1 MPNQK
6 KCILCL
12 LLVSCLLA
20 IGLMDSSVALAAD
33 DLLNNTEMFDFGA
46 GQTIGTSGSLS
57 EQLYQIASGLSSA
70 GHIIIVIMTV
80 VAGCMVVFGLED
92 GKKVMWSYILGIGL
106 AINFGGFLMDS
117 GMFGDM
123 MKSTGTPSPV
133 DNAALESIVEIKQN
147 GATDILSNFMAY
159 YNGLIVENGKAF
171 LVPIAF
177 KLTIILASIDASI
190 KLAMDMISGD
200 KIKFMISTTL
210 KVGFYLFMI
219 DNWITFAG
227 AWSGFCQYIGFQAG
241 GAGTVDANLKPD
253 SIWKNGLEM
262 FNTIVSGA
270 NAGGKGAST
279 VGTIVN
285 AAATAAVPGAAIV
298 IILCV
303 IAMIICLF
311 LTAIEMFLARVEF
324 YTMVMIGIIML
335 PFGVCDKLEFL
346 SRQAISAVFNLGAK
360 VMVISFIQAMAT
372 ALLTKYVE
380 KFISAFTSGGAGAHF
395 PILLQMT
402 LLCAVL
408 FVITKKIPDLVSGF
422 LNGSPALSGSS
433 MQDMLVKA
441 GNAAAKVNNVATMGT
456 GFVAGAAANAIVRGR
471 AQGKSGAGLLM
482 SALGGTGMNVARAAG
497 LALATKNPVVGG
509 FNKGVQMALQA
520 DGLVSSQ
527 AKPKSVDGHSL
538 LNATKKVLGGTDE
551 NGAATGND
559 MFSLLVNGGVR
570 SKSEEDDS
578 KSAGGTGGNGK
589 NFTSKEPQPVN
600 SMNNTSKD
608 NSYRKEDASTAGAEA
623 GRQAGAQAGA
633 AEAANTPAKPST
645 EPKKSTPKNND
656 VFSPK

>member
-1 MPNQK
+1 M
-6 KCILCL
+6 
-12 LLVSCLLA
+12 VSCLLA

-33 DLLNNTEMFDFGA
+33 DLLNNTDMFDYGA
-46 GQTIGTSGSLS
+46 GQTVGTSGSLS
-57 EQLYQIASGLSSA
+57 DQLYQIASGLSAA
-70 GHIIIVIMTV
+70 GHTIIVIMTV

-117 GMFGDM
+117 GMFGGM

-133 DNAALESIVEIKQN
+133 DNAALEAIVEIKEN
-147 GATDILSNFMAY
+147 GSTDILSNFMAY

-262 FNTIVSGA
+262 FNTIVTGA
-270 NAGGKGAST
+270 GAGGKSAST
-279 VGTIVN
+279 ASTIIN
-285 AAATAAVPGAAIV
+285 AAATAAVPGAAILV
-298 IILCV
+298 IICV
-303 IAMIICLF
+303 VAMIICLF
-311 LTAIEMFLARVEF
+311 LTAIEMFMARVEF

-360 VMVISFIQAMAT
+360 VMIISFIQAIAT

-380 KFISAFTSGGAGAHF
+380 KFISAFTSGGVGAHL
-395 PILLQMT
+395 PILLQMA

-408 FVITKKIPDLVSGF
+408 LVITKKIPDLVSGF

-441 GNAAAKVNNVATMGT
+441 GNAATHGT
-456 GFVAGAAANAIVRGR
+456 GFVAGAAANAIVRGK

-497 LALATKNPVVGG
+497 LALATKNPVVAGL
-509 FNKGVQMALQA
+509 NKGVQMALQA
-520 DGLVSSQ
+520 DGLISSQ
-527 AKPKSVDGHSL
+527 AKPNSVSGHSFS
-538 LNATKKVLGGTDE
+538 NAAKLVLGGVDRD
-551 NGAATGND
+551 GAAAGND
-559 MFSLLVNGGVR
+559 MASLLRNGGV
-570 SKSEEDDS
+570 SKGAD
-578 KSAGGTGGNGK
+578 GNGK
-589 NFTSKEPQPVN
+589 DSTNKESQPFN
-600 SMNNTSKD
+600 NMNNTLKD
-608 NSYRKEDASTAGAEA
+608 NSSHKEDASTAGAAA
-623 GRQAGAQAGA
+623 GHQAGAQAGA
-633 AEAANTPAKPST
+633 AEAANTPAKQSSGNNNLST
-645 EPKKSTPKNND
+645 EPTKSTSKSND
-656 VFSPK
+656 VFNPK